1 MVEHMTLIGTAANL
15 ALRNA
20 VVQLLAIAAGFA
32 IQTIA
37 LCAGLGML
45 LIRWPELHGIL
56 QGTAAGCLVYL
67 GWQMLRGRG
76 ASGAAEE
83 PILFW
88 EAAAR
93 QFLNPRAWVMAATAA
108 MLFLPLAL
116 EPVLTAGYTGA
127 I

>member
-15 ALRNA
+15 GLRHA
-20 VVQLLAIAAGFA
+20 VAQLLGIAAGFA
-32 IQTIA
+32 IQTTA
-37 LCAGLGML
+37 LCAGLGLL

-56 QGTAAGCLVYL
+56 QGAAAGCLLYL

-76 ASGAAEE
+76 ATSAAGE
-83 PILFW
+83 PIVFW

-93 QFLNPRAWVMAATAA
+93 QFLNPRAWLIAATAA
-108 MLFLPLAL
+108 MLWLPLAL